1 VIWLRIALIGGTGN
15 IGEGL
20 ALRWGENHE
29 ILIGSRKNEKADY
42 AADDYRKKLKENGV
56 SCNITG
62 CDNASAVLKSDVVV
76 LSIPYE
82 HVFTVLEQLQEVF
95 KDQIVISPVVPMKKV
110 DGHYIYTPPDVGSA
124 AIEVKDALPNGT
136 KVVSIYHSIPSEK
149 LMDLDLELE
158 YDVVICGDDED
169 AKHVVS
175 DLTREIK
182 NLRPLDGGPLIIS
195 SMVEAMTPLLL
206 NIGMKNNLKSPSIK
220 FC

>member
-1 VIWLRIALIGGTGN
+1 MIWLRIALIGGTGN

-20 ALRWGENHE
+20 ALRWGRNHE

-42 AADDYRKKLKENGV
+42 AADDYTKKLKAKGV

-62 CDNASAVLKSDVVV
+62 YDNATAVSKSDVVV
-76 LSIPYE
+76 LSIPYA
-82 HVFTVLEQLQEVF
+82 HIFTILEQIRGSF

-110 DGHYIYTPPDVGSA
+110 DGHYIYTPPNVGSA
-124 AIEVKDALPNGT
+124 AIEVKDALPNDT

-149 LMDLDLELE
+149 LMNLDLELE
-158 YDVVICGDDED
+158 YDVVICGDDAD

-206 NIGMKNNLKSPSIK
+206 NIGLKNNLKSPSIK